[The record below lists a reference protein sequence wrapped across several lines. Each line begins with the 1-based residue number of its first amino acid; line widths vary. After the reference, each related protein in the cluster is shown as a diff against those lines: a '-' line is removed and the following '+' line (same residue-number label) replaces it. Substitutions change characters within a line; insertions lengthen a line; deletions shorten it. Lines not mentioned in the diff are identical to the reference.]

1 MATAYAANLGMVKT
15 HVGNTDEPLVN
26 TINKFWKGSILEGK
40 GRLLVDE
47 CSRSSVPRACAK
59 VIAAQTWYETKF
71 GTLGSGTPP
80 RRNLTG
86 IKGSGPY
93 REYKKYD
100 DSIKDSVRLFI
111 DGKYQDYFTL
121 YGFEDGLCKSL
132 AKWGT
137 RNCSQIKGI
146 IGKM

>member
-1 MATAYAANLGMVKT
+1 M
-15 HVGNTDEPLVN
+15 
-26 TINKFWKGSILEGK
+26 
-40 GRLLVDE
+40 
-47 CSRSSVPRACAK
+47 K
-59 VIAAQTWYETKF
+59 VIAAQTKWETQF

-93 REYKKYD
+93 RAYKKYD

-121 YGFEDGLCKSL
+121 YGFEDGLCREL

-137 RNCSQIKGI
+137 GHCGQIKGI